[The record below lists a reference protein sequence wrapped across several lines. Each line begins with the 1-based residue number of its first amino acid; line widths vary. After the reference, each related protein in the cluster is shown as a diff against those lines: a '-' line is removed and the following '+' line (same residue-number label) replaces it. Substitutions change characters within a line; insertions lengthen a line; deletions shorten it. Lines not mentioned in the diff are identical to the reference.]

1 MNEDLR
7 RIDDE
12 RFKQME
18 THLIGIA
25 DTTNRIMNN
34 HLEHIAE
41 DLKGLHTKTDDQTKV
56 INDINVK
63 VNANTIDLEWLKR
76 FFWIIATAIVGL
88 FVAQILK

>member
-1 MNEDLR
+1 MEELR

-12 RFKQME
+12 RFMTLEK
-18 THLIGIA
+18 HLIGLSE
-25 DTTNRIMNN
+25 RQEKIMNN

>member
-1 MNEDLR
+1 
-7 RIDDE
+7 
-12 RFKQME
+12 ME
-18 THLIGIA
+18 AHLIGIA
-25 DTTNRIMNN
+25 DTANKIMNN